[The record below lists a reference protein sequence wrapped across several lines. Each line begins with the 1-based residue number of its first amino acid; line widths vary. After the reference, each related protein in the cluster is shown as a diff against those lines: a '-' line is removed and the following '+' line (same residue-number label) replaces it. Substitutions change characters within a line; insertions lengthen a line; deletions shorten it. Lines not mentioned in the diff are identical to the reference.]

1 MAEENIL
8 VRITGEADLTD
19 AQVQLR
25 EMNNRGKEL
34 EQQMRNLAKAE
45 QEDIAAVKARIAA
58 GKEDA
63 TQLQE
68 VIAYHKERKA
78 ALQQE
83 ITANEKSI
91 ASLKKSVSAYNAMNG
106 AGNKLAMQIRAIR
119 EQLAQM
125 EMSGDTSS
133 QAFIDM
139 SIQAAKLQDQMGDTA
154 RQIQILSSDTKNLDA
169 AMSVGSGVAGA
180 FNVATSAA
188 ALLGG
193 ESEELQQA
201 FLKVQA
207 AMAIMNGVQQVANT
221 LNKDS
226 VANVVL
232 RTAMQKLFN
241 KAKQQETAQTIKAT
255 AASGAD
261 AVAKGAQTAATG
273 AATTATWSLNAALL
287 ANPVMLIVAGIA
299 ALAAGLAVFIGRSKK
314 AKEEQRDFN
323 GTMERT
329 KELLKDTKD
338 SSDYAAKLAEAEG
351 KSWQEVA
358 KIEENGLMKQRNIAV
373 RAYNDMV
380 RKKNAANGKISEE
393 EQKLL
398 DEMKAQWQQYDEDIE
413 KHRQDVHIREIA
425 EQTKRNDEL
434 LQKQREYAQRRREEI
449 QEAERQLADVRIALM
464 QDGSDKEIAK
474 INLDFDRKIAAVKG
488 NSAAEIALRKSLE
501 QQRQKEIAKVN
512 DELAAKDREQQ
523 NELAQLRLQ
532 NDMALAESFGGEYLY
547 ETRKEVLV
555 EQAKL
560 EIANI
565 EQSEKNEQLR
575 AEKILAVNEKLK
587 ADLRELE
594 KQHSAQTI
602 ADDKLAAEIRVKEAE
617 NAAIA
622 VLNNENSTDE
632 QIKAA
637 RETLANHDKNL
648 RDIRMQEIKSQYE
661 SGLIN
666 EQQFQD
672 AKLDIEREAL
682 DAEAEMIAERTAQT
696 QELVNNIMSFVSD
709 MASEIFGAISDNIQ
723 RQLDDLDEYYTTDA
737 EEAKEDANKKYI
749 SEKELEDKKLALKR
763 KAAAVEK
770 ASAAFSIA
778 ISTAMAIMNG
788 LNTQPMLPLGV
799 AMAAMAGAMGA
810 AQLAMVLAKPLPKYA
825 KGRKRGKGEYAMVGE
840 RGAELMYIPD
850 NASIV
855 PHHHLTKPEKWGDYD
870 VPMPYVPAQPNIER
884 EIMRYAIMQQ
894 IGFAPDY
901 DRIGKAVAD
910 NIRIPEQKAV
920 YVNVDRSG
928 IGVTEGGDTHHYLN
942 RKYAG
947 AWN

>member
-25 EMNNRGKEL
+25 EMNTRGKEL
-34 EQQMRNLAKAE
+34 AQQMRPLAKAE

-91 ASLKKSVSAYNAMNG
+91 SSLKKSVSAYNAMNG
-106 AGNKLAMQIRAIR
+106 AGNKLTMQIRAIR

-154 RQIQILSSDTKNLDA
+154 QQIQILASDTKNLDA
-169 AMSVGSGVAGA
+169 AMSIGSGVAGA

-207 AMAIMNGVQQVANT
+207 AMAVLNGVQQVANT

-299 ALAAGLAVFIGRSKK
+299 ALVAGFAVFIGRSKK

-338 SSDYAAKLAEAEG
+338 ASDYAAKLAEAEG

-373 RAYNDMV
+373 RAYNEMV
-380 RKKNAANGKISEE
+380 RKKNSANGKISEE

-398 DEMKAQWQQYDEDIE
+398 DEMKEQWQQYDEEIE

-425 EQTKRNDEL
+425 EQTKQNEEK
-434 LQKQREYAQRRREEI
+434 LQKQREYNQRRREEI
-449 QEAERQLADVRIALM
+449 EEAEKQLQDIRIQLM

-488 NSAAEIALRKSLE
+488 KSAAEIALRESLE

-512 DELAAKDREQQ
+512 DELSAKDREQQ

-547 ETRKEVLV
+547 ETRKEVLE

-594 KQHSAQTI
+594 KQHSSQVIEEAT
-602 ADDKLAAEIRVKEAE
+602 LAAEMRIKEEE

-622 VLNNENSTDE
+622 ILNNENSTDE

-648 RDIRMQEIKSQYE
+648 RNIRMQEIESQYE
-661 SGLIN
+661 HGLIT

-682 DAEAEMIAERTAQT
+682 DAEAEMIAQQAAMT
-696 QELVNNIMSFVSD
+696 QELANNILSFVGD

-723 RQLDDLDEYYTTDA
+723 QQLDDLDEYYTTDA

-788 LNTQPMLPLGV
+788 LNTQPMLPLGI

-855 PHHHLTKPEKWGDYD
+855 PHHHLNKPEKWGDYN

-910 NIRIPEQKAV
+910 NIRIPEQKSV
-920 YVNVDRSG
+920 YVNVDSSG
-928 IGVTEGGDTHHYLN
+928 IGVTEGGDYHHYLN